1 MSDADM
7 LVLLKQSLTEVLPSR
22 DSEWDQVT
30 LDTTIEDLS
39 VDSVTFME
47 LVSAVEERVGKVF
60 PDDQL
65 AQLTSFRDLAK
76 LAQS

>member
-7 LVLLKQSLTEVLPSR
+7 LVLLKQSLSEVLPGR
-22 DSEWDQVT
+22 ESEWEQVT

-39 VDSVTFME
+39 VDSVTVME

-65 AQLTSFRDLAK
+65 AQLTSFRDLAT

>member
-1 MSDADM
+1 MSDADI
-7 LVLLKQSLTEVLPSR
+7 LVLLKESLSEVLPGR
-22 DSEWDQVT
+22 ESEWDQVT

-65 AQLTSFRDLAK
+65 AQLTNFRDLAA
-76 LAQS
+76 LAKN